1 MSHPKPPARV
11 ILAVAAALGLSYG
24 AATWLVED
32 VIEDEGIVMD
42 RASGMAKPYRDSI
55 GKPTVCFGST
65 RNVDMGRLYP
75 MDECWDR
82 LVEDIIDHGLP
93 VVRRMRQAA
102 RPIADGPIV
111 AWIGGAFNFGVHG
124 ALASSGVRAA
134 AAAASDEAI
143 CAPILRYTFVTVDGR
158 KVDCRTAG
166 RLCPGI
172 VVRRDRQYRRCMSG
186 NAETTPARVVL
197 MEFTV
202 Q

>member
-1 MSHPKPPARV
+1 MSRPQPPARV
-11 ILAVAAALGLSYG
+11 IVAVAAALGLSYG

-32 VIEDEGIVMD
+32 VIEDEGIVVD
-42 RASGMAKPYRDSI
+42 RATGLPKPYRDSI
-55 GKPTVCFGST
+55 GKPTVCYGST
-65 RNVDMGRLYP
+65 RNVDMGRLYQWE
-75 MDECWDR
+75 ECWDR
-82 LVEDIIDHGLP
+82 LADDLIDHGVP
-93 VVRRMRQAA
+93 VVQRMRQKV

-143 CAPILRYTFVTVDGR
+143 CAPILRYTFVTLNGQ

-172 VVRRDRQYRRCMSG
+172 VTRRDRQYRRCMSG
-186 NAETTPARVVL
+186 NAEPTPARVVL